1 MGVSSCPWTT
11 APLSPYTR
19 VLGSLQG
26 DGCGCHGW
34 PSHPSTPLPCQEGQ
48 AASDTPGGC
57 QHPEPPSDIS
67 AHTASSSAAGACCAS
82 CSSPG
87 SFPLPSFQSKK
98 EKEFPAAG
106 STAPAALAQPW
117 RFSLRL
123 KALTGVLAMVGSWAG
138 DKSAAYLLT
147 SAPAPNEQQ
156 HMDYQK

>member
-1 MGVSSCPWTT
+1 MLVSWV
-11 APLSPYTR
+11 AF
-19 VLGSLQG
+19 
-26 DGCGCHGW
+26 
-34 PSHPSTPLPCQEGQ
+34 PSQYPCACQEGQ
-48 AASDTPGGC
+48 AAVTPGGC
-57 QHPEPPSDIS
+57 QHPEPPSGTL

-123 KALTGVLAMVGSWAG
+123 RALTGVLAMVGSWAG